1 MKALNAKERNSAILR
16 FSLWLAICV
25 IIISVPIIL
34 SAFLSDEQ
42 QNVLAGENE
51 NLIEEMNFEKEYFAL
66 KIQNVIDL
74 MESKDAN
81 EITTDN
87 FNAELLNIINEVKE
101 QTKENREWRG
111 DMYRNIMSVAEYLIT
126 ASKIVSSSAE
136 NKEKKLSELN
146 KVIVEFETCEE
157 KLAILTDERRKR
169 DIQEGLE
176 EVDIQFKKAIKM
188 LNNYKE
194 GVK

>member
-1 MKALNAKERNSAILR
+1 MKALNTKERSSAILR

-25 IIISVPIIL
+25 ILISVPVIL
-34 SAFLSDEQ
+34 SSFLSDEQ
-42 QNVLAGENE
+42 QQVLAGENE

-74 MESKDAN
+74 MEKKNAN
-81 EITTDN
+81 EISTDN

-101 QTKENREWRG
+101 QTKENLAWRG

-126 ASKIVSSSAE
+126 ASKIMSSSAE

-146 KVIVEFETCEE
+146 KIIVEFETCEE

-176 EVDIQFKKAIKM
+176 EVDIQFKKTIKM
-188 LNNYKE
+188 LINYKE